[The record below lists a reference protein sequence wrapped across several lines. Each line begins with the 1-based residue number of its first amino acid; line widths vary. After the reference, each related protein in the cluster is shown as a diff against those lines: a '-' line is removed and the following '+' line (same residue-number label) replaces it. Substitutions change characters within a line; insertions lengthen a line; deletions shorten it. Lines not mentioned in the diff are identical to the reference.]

1 MTGLPPRQSTT
12 PKHAVKKAAKVCP
25 MPVSRLQFVPPI
37 GVDRLGNAADAAHD
51 PEILRLENMDTD
63 LRPPQAAILATQQAV
78 ESDAAN
84 SYLPFMG
91 QQSLREAVTRHVH
104 RLSGI
109 AYDWNSQCIITAGG
123 LNGILNTLLAL
134 LEPGDE
140 VILNDPIYVGLLNRV
155 RLAGGI
161 PKFVPLVPGPQG
173 WTLDR
178 EALKSIVSSRTRV
191 VLMVNPSFPTGA
203 VLTRED
209 WDAIADLCRSTNA
222 WLLYD
227 AAIERIIFDGLPY
240 LHPASLEGMADR
252 TITVGTVT
260 KEQRMIGWRVG
271 WVLGPKPIMTD
282 ISLVNISNV
291 VCQVGI
297 AMPGAE
303 AALTT
308 KDDGVTA
315 AVAEWQARRDVVLE
329 ELKDL
334 PVIRPSG
341 GWCLLMDTSK
351 LGLDSETA
359 SRQLLEKGKVAA
371 TPMKNWGSDRASTY
385 LRLVYSNESVSRLRG
400 LRERVRQAWN
410 V

>member
-1 MTGLPPRQSTT
+1 
-12 PKHAVKKAAKVCP
+12 

-91 QQSLREAVTRHVH
+91 QQSLREAVTRHVQ

-109 AYDWNSQCIITAGG
+109 EYDWNSQCIITAGG

-161 PKFVPLVPGPQG
+161 PKFVPLIPGPQG

-178 EALKSIVSSRTRV
+178 EALKSMVSSRTRV

-203 VLTRED
+203 LLTRED
-209 WDAIADLCRSTNA
+209 WDAIADLCRSANA

-227 AAIERIIFDGLPY
+227 AAIERIVFDGLPY

-282 ISLVNISNV
+282 IALVNISNV

-341 GWCLLMDTSK
+341 GWCLLMDVSK
-351 LGLDSETA
+351 VGLDSETA

-371 TPMKNWGSDRASTY
+371 TPMKNWGSERASAY
-385 LRLVYSNESVSRLRG
+385 LRLVYSNEPVSRLRG

-410 V
+410 L

>member
-1 MTGLPPRQSTT
+1 MTGLPPRQSST
-12 PKHAVKKAAKVCP
+12 PNHAVKKAAKVCP

-385 LRLVYSNESVSRLRG
+385 LRLVYSNEPVSRLRG

>member
-1 MTGLPPRQSTT
+1 
-12 PKHAVKKAAKVCP
+12 

-91 QQSLREAVTRHVH
+91 QQLLREAVTRHVQ

-109 AYDWNSQCIITAGG
+109 EYDWNSQCIITAGG

-161 PKFVPLVPGPQG
+161 PKFVPLIPGPQG

-178 EALKSIVSSRTRV
+178 EALKSMVSSRTRV

-203 VLTRED
+203 LLTRED
-209 WDAIADLCRSTNA
+209 WDAIADLCRSANA

-227 AAIERIIFDGLPY
+227 AAIERIVFDGLPY

-260 KEQRMIGWRVG
+260 KEQRMIGWRV
-271 WVLGPKPIMTD
+271 
-282 ISLVNISNV
+282 
-291 VCQVGI
+291 
-297 AMPGAE
+297 
-303 AALTT
+303 AA
-308 KDDGVTA
+308 
-315 AVAEWQARRDVVLE
+315 W
-329 ELKDL
+329 
-334 PVIRPSG
+334 
-341 GWCLLMDTSK
+341 
-351 LGLDSETA
+351 
-359 SRQLLEKGKVAA
+359 
-371 TPMKNWGSDRASTY
+371 
-385 LRLVYSNESVSRLRG
+385 
-400 LRERVRQAWN
+400 
-410 V
+410 